1 MLLLL
6 LSLTDE
12 SQRDQVELI
21 YYKYEKDLG
30 IFARNKLKM
39 LGINDRNAADDIVQ
53 NSFVKI
59 IKMYD
64 RIDFTRPERELR
76 SLFFT
81 IVDHEAYDYAQRIPP
96 VCTELNENIA
106 DMDDED
112 LLNYV
117 FTKDETEKILKAL
130 GTLDEIYRTPL
141 ELRFLQDMDV
151 KTISEITGVPVQSVY
166 HRIKVGKNQILKCI
180 GKDVKI

>member
-1 MLLLL
+1 MTGTKALKEEKMLLLL

-64 RIDFTRPERELR
+64 RIDF
-76 SLFFT
+76 
-81 IVDHEAYDYAQRIPP
+81 IDDP
-96 VCTELNENIA
+96 VKSF
-106 DMDDED
+106 D
-112 LLNYV
+112 
-117 FTKDETEKILKAL
+117 K
-130 GTLDEIYRTPL
+130 
-141 ELRFLQDMDV
+141 
-151 KTISEITGVPVQSVY
+151 S
-166 HRIKVGKNQILKCI
+166 
-180 GKDVKI
+180 